1 MQFLDKA
8 TVGVGNFP
16 TIGNALVPSAAP
28 PLSQFATPFSKIN
41 ATNTPKGGTV
51 PFINGFDLGVIGDII
66 MHKGKSFI
74 SLGSLVNA
82 LQSDADTTIVMNPK
96 IITQDNRQSNIFVGQ
111 NVPFTG
117 AIVTNTSN
125 NTVQTSNIEYR
136 DIGVNLTITPILG
149 DNDVVT
155 LDIVHDI
162 TEMINAA
169 SNTNLSQLTG
179 IQTSHTHM
187 DTRVHVPNNHFVVL
201 SGMIQNNKGRLK
213 TGLPCLG
220 GLPVIGVLFSENNR
234 NLAKSNVIIFV
245 RPQIINSYD
254 EYKKVTEHQ
263 EWLYKDNASLPILQ
277 EEFDEGL
284 DLVKLPEN
292 E

>member
-1 MQFLDKA
+1 
-8 TVGVGNFP
+8 
-16 TIGNALVPSAAP
+16 
-28 PLSQFATPFSKIN
+28 
-41 ATNTPKGGTV
+41 
-51 PFINGFDLGVIGDII
+51 

-82 LQSDADTTIVMNPK
+82 LQTDVDTTIVMNPK

-111 NVPFTG
+111 NIPFTG
-117 AIVTNTSN
+117 AIVTNSSN
-125 NTVQTSNIEYR
+125 NTVTTSNVEYR

-149 DNDVVT
+149 DNDMVT

-162 TEMINAA
+162 TEVVNPVANVNNA
-169 SNTNLSQLTG
+169 QLTG

-201 SGMIQNNKGRLK
+201 SGMIQNIKHRVK

-220 GLPVIGVLFSENNR
+220 GLPVIGVFFSENDR
-234 NLAKSNVIIFV
+234 DLAKSNVIIFV

-263 EWLYKDNASLPILQ
+263 EWLYKDSASLPILK